1 MEEEIQANV
10 QLQLV
15 DIFKLNFSN
24 YLLRIGINSFSSDLE
39 QIV

>member
-24 YLLRIGINSFSSDLE
+24 YLLTIGINSFSSDLE